1 MEYPYVYGGGTAGP
15 CYQDG
20 DAEITDFLE
29 ETVASCGLN
38 KEVCLADHW
47 LIT

>member
-1 MEYPYVYGGGTAGP
+1 MEYPYVYGGGTAGS

-29 ETVASCGLN
+29 ETVAVG
-38 KEVCLADHW
+38 
-47 LIT
+47 